1 MFISEGAN
9 TLCHFAAQIVNLV
22 GIDLSFLLL
31 CIYIGV
37 CQRLGMCYLLQLEL
51 LILYVHHGNNSLSAC
66 VCLYIW

>member
-9 TLCHFAAQIVNLV
+9 VLCHFVAQIVNLV
-22 GIDLSFLLL
+22 CIDLLFLVL
-31 CIYIGV
+31 CIGV
-37 CQRLGMCYLLQLEL
+37 CQCLGMCYLLQLEL